1 MSVMQCQRI
10 LQMTSPLKSL
20 DRFTPNFTEMF
31 FESTK
36 VRRIQFYVELCLPN
50 GNRMGKKSYQQL
62 QGLELRYL
70 VCDIM

>member
-10 LQMTSPLKSL
+10 LQMISPLKPL

-36 VRRIQFYVELCLPN
+36 VRRIQFYVELNVC
-50 GNRMGKKSYQQL
+50 RMEIEWEKSL
-62 QGLELRYL
+62 
-70 VCDIM
+70 INNSKA